1 MLSTFNILPLLLPVV
16 ASYTCYRVDGSTDT
30 SLTACD
36 PSAAISPC
44 CHAYEYCLSNGLCIG
59 AGANNLLAVEGCTD
73 AYWNTPC
80 QPYCK
85 GGFLR
90 VHLFLK
96 TKRYFSHRGLVL
108 E

>member
-16 ASYTCYRVDGSTDT
+16 APYTCYKVNGSIDT
-30 SLTACD
+30 TLTAYD

-44 CHAYEYCLSNGLCIG
+44 CHAYEYCLSNRLCIM

-73 AYWNTPC
+73 ANWNAPC

-90 VHLFLK
+90 AGLFLK
-96 TKRYFSHRGLVL
+96 TKRYFSNRGLVL